1 MKIRYLILTV
11 AEVCLTAFG
20 FAPVWANENEAY
32 IVAADEYGN
41 SYYMELNDTG
51 TLSGQT
57 LLANTGYIP
66 YANGMGDFDSD
77 GYYDFVSVPNEFSY
91 QIQ

>member
-1 MKIRYLILTV
+1 MKNRHLILTV
-11 AEVCLTAFG
+11 AFVCLTAFG
-20 FAPVWANENEAY
+20 FATVWANEIY

-66 YANGMGDFDSD
+66 HANGMGDFDND
-77 GYYDFVSVPNEFSY
+77 GD
-91 QIQ
+91 